1 VKDSFKELTYTEL
14 LVKREEL
21 KKAYD
26 TICANMIIGHVDNPL
41 SKRTARRKLARVTGI
56 IHEFDL
62 GIRKK

>member
-14 LVKREEL
+14 LVNREER

-41 SKRTARRKLARVTGI
+41 SKRIARRKLARVTGI